1 MTNHEIA
8 KNKHHNSLYHS
19 DKNPIPGR
27 IFKQELITWEQTEF
41 GLIRA
46 ILIRDFTPDGHND
59 SYMSQPVRLNPLDP
73 NTIRGVEK

>member
-1 MTNHEIA
+1 MTNYEIA
-8 KNKHHNSLYHS
+8 KNKNHNSLYHS

-46 ILIRDFTPDGHND
+46 ILIRDFTPDGHSD
-59 SYMSQPVRLNPLDP
+59 SYTSQPVRLKPLDP